1 MSVTFSKVLTTSLTV
16 LVLLFNQAFVSD
28 SNNAFASG
36 ASRSGGTGGA
46 ASIPAPRRSPQ
57 EDRLDRLFNQGRK
70 VFRSKISCNQ
80 GCLVAENVISDD
92 NAADF
97 LVSIHNQPRF
107 KEALNNDELQAVS
120 VYMLRRYDIKIE

>member
-1 MSVTFSKVLTTSLTV
+1 MSVTFSKIFTTSLTV
-16 LVLLFNQAFVSD
+16 LALLFGQAFISE
-28 SNNAFASG
+28 SNDAFASG

-46 ASIPAPRRSPQ
+46 SVPTPRRSPQ

-80 GCLVAENVISDD
+80 GCLVAENVISDN